1 MSVILS
7 TIIWAPLLFAL
18 VALFLPERDEEQRSR
33 IRTVG
38 LAGAGASFFVTTFFA
53 ILGQI
58 GLGEGGGLAS
68 AYQENHTWFWNFLF
82 QAHYDLIADGITLPL
97 LVVVTTIFGV
107 AMFHSWK
114 VHERV
119 RLYVIL
125 ILLLETA
132 VQRRAV
138 LGGLRAVR
146 GVLGLLLVPMYL
158 LIRIWGG
165 DGARRAAAWFAG
177 FHAVSLALI
186 IATVA
191 IIVVEAGAQS
201 SDMTRRPDHRS
212 RSPPRQSGF
221 WLSFIAFAIAMAIF
235 PVHTWMLEAQTKA
248 SAGVATILSGTM
260 LLLGAYGMMRISLVV
275 FPVPAH
281 YYSFAITGLAV
292 VGAFWGSIGALR
304 QDELRRFIGYM
315 NVAQMSLVLLAIGAQ
330 TSVALVGAVLLLAG
344 QGFGSAMLTLV
355 SGAIEER
362 TRTTSIRA
370 MGGLVTQAP
379 RLAGF
384 WLVAAA
390 SIIGVP
396 MLAGFTGDFMVFAGS
411 FPIHRI
417 ATVLVMSSIIVTTGG
432 LLWVANRVFFGPVR
446 DQFVRVRDVTLL
458 DLTVLI
464 PLVAAAVLFGVR
476 AGAVVPVIAN
486 GVLEITTRITGG

>member
-1 MSVILS
+1 MNVILS
-7 TIIWAPLLFAL
+7 TIIGAPLLFAL
-18 VALFLPERDEEQRSR
+18 IAVFLPERNEEERAR
-33 IRTVG
+33 VRTIA
-38 LAGAGASFFVTTFFA
+38 LAGAGVSFFVTTFFA
-53 ILGQI
+53 VLGQI

-82 QAHYDLIADGITLPL
+82 QAHYDLVADGITLPL
-97 LVVVTTIFGV
+97 LVVVTTIFGC
-107 AMFHSWK
+107 AIFHSWK

-125 ILLLETA
+125 ILLVETA
-132 VQRRAV
+132 VN
-138 LGGLRAVR
+138 
-146 GVLGLLLVPMYL
+146 GVLCSADFVLFAMFWGLLIVPMYL
-158 LIRIWGG
+158 LIRVWGG

-177 FHAVSLALI
+177 FQTVTLGLI
-186 IATVA
+186 IATAA
-191 IIVVEAGAQS
+191 IIVVEAGAQT
-201 SDMTRRPDHRS
+201 SDMGADLTTFS
-212 RSPPRQSGF
+212 MTAETVGF
-221 WLSFIAFAIAMAIF
+221 WLSFVAFAIAMAVF
-235 PVHTWMLEAQTKA
+235 PVHTWMIEAQSKA

-260 LLLGAYGMMRISLVV
+260 LLLGAYGMMRISLTV

-292 VGAFWGSIGALR
+292 AGAFWGSIGALR

-330 TSVALVGAVLLLAG
+330 TSIALVGAVLLLAG
-344 QGFGSAMLTLV
+344 QGFGSAILTLV
-355 SGAIEER
+355 SGAVEER

-384 WLVAAA
+384 YLVAAA
-390 SIIGVP
+390 SVIGIP
-396 MLAGFTGDFMVFAGS
+396 LLAGFTGDLMVFTGS
-411 FPIHRI
+411 FPEHRI
-417 ATVLVMSSIIVTTGG
+417 ATVLVMASVIVTTGG
-432 LLWVANRVFFGPVR
+432 LLWVANRVFFGPAR

-464 PLVAAAVLFGVR
+464 PLVAAVVLFGVR

-486 GVLEITTRITGG
+486 GVLEITSRITGA

>member
-18 VALFLPERDEEQRSR
+18 IALFLPERDEEQRTR
-33 IRTVG
+33 GRTIG
-38 LAGAGASFFVTTFFA
+38 LAGAGVSFFVTTFFA

-58 GLGEGGGLAS
+58 GLGQGGGLAA

-82 QAHYDLIADGITLPL
+82 HAHYDLVADGITLPL
-97 LVVVTTIFGV
+97 LVVVTTVFGC
-107 AMFHSWK
+107 ALFHSWK
-114 VHERV
+114 IHERV

-125 ILLLETA
+125 VLLLETA
-132 VQRRAV
+132 VN
-138 LGGLRAVR
+138 
-146 GVLGLLLVPMYL
+146 GVLCSADFVLFVAFWGLLLVPMYL
-158 LIRIWGG
+158 LIRVWGG

-177 FHAVSLALI
+177 FHALSLALI
-186 IATVA
+186 IATVV
-191 IIVVEAGAQS
+191 IVIVEAGVQS
-201 SDMTRRPDHRS
+201 SDMTADLTKFS
-212 RSPPRQSGF
+212 VTAETVGF
-221 WLSFIAFAIAMAIF
+221 WLSFTAFGIAMAIF
-235 PVHTWMLEAQTKA
+235 PVHTWMLEAQSKA
-248 SAGVATILSGTM
+248 NAGVATLLSGTM

-275 FPVPAH
+275 FPTSAH

-292 VGAFWGSIGALR
+292 VGAGWGAIAALR

-315 NVAQMSLVLLAIGAQ
+315 NVVQMSLVLLAIGAQ

-344 QGFGSAMLTLV
+344 QAVASAMLTLV
-355 SGAIEER
+355 SGAVEER

-390 SIIGVP
+390 SAIGVP

-411 FPIHRI
+411 FPEQRI
-417 ATVLVMSSIIVTTGG
+417 ATLLVMSSVIVTTGG
-432 LLWVANRVFFGPVR
+432 LLWVANRVFFGPVH
-446 DQFVRVRDVTLL
+446 DQFARVRDVTLL

-464 PLVAAAVLFGVR
+464 PLVAALVLFGVR

>member
-1 MSVILS
+1 MNVILS
-7 TIIWAPLLFAL
+7 TIIWSPLLFGLIAIC
-18 VALFLPERDEEQRSR
+18 LPERSEEQRAR
-33 IRTVG
+33 VRTVA
-38 LAGAGASFFVTTFFA
+38 LAGAGVSFFVTTFFA
-53 ILGQI
+53 VLGQI
-58 GLGEGGGLAS
+58 GLGQGGGLAS

-82 QAHYDLIADGITLPL
+82 QAHYDLVADGITLPL
-97 LVVVTTIFGV
+97 LVVVTTIFGC
-107 AMFHSWK
+107 AIFHSWK

-119 RLYVIL
+119 RLYVFL
-125 ILLLETA
+125 VLLVETA
-132 VQRRAV
+132 VT
-138 LGGLRAVR
+138 
-146 GVLGLLLVPMYL
+146 GVLCSNDFVLFAAFWGLLLVPMYL

-177 FHAVSLALI
+177 FQAVSLSLI
-186 IATVA
+186 IATSV
-191 IIVVEAGAQS
+191 IVVVEAGAQT
-201 SDMTRRPDHRS
+201 SDMGADLVKLPVAAATV
-212 RSPPRQSGF
+212 GF
-221 WLSFIAFAIAMAIF
+221 WLSFVAFAIAMAVF
-235 PVHTWMLEAQTKA
+235 PVHTWMIEAQSKA

-260 LLLGAYGMMRISLVV
+260 LLLGAYGMLRISLIV
-275 FPVPAH
+275 FPGPAH
-281 YYSFAITGLAV
+281 YYSFVITGLAV

-344 QGFGSAMLTLV
+344 QGFAAAMLTLI
-355 SGAIEER
+355 SGAVEER
-362 TRTTSIRA
+362 TRTASIRA

-390 SIIGVP
+390 SIIGIP
-396 MLAGFTGDFMVFAGS
+396 LLAGFTGDFMVFAGS
-411 FPIHRI
+411 FPGHRI
-417 ATVLVMSSIIVTTGG
+417 ATLLVMASVIVTTGG

-446 DQFVRVRDVTLL
+446 DQFARVRDVTLL

-464 PLVAAAVLFGVR
+464 PLVAAVLLFGVR

>member
-1 MSVILS
+1 MNVILS
-7 TIIWAPLLFAL
+7 TIIGAPLLFAL
-18 VALFLPERDEEQRSR
+18 IAVFLPERNEEERAR
-33 IRTVG
+33 VRTIA
-38 LAGAGASFFVTTFFA
+38 LAGAGVSFFVTTFFA
-53 ILGQI
+53 VLGQI
-58 GLGEGGGLAS
+58 GLGAGGGLAS

-82 QAHYDLIADGITLPL
+82 QAHYDLVADGITLPL
-97 LVVVTTIFGV
+97 LVVVTTIFGC
-107 AMFHSWK
+107 AIFHSWK

-125 ILLLETA
+125 ILLVETA
-132 VQRRAV
+132 VN
-138 LGGLRAVR
+138 
-146 GVLGLLLVPMYL
+146 GVLCSADFVLFAMFWGLLIVPMYL

-177 FHAVSLALI
+177 FQTVTLGLI
-186 IATVA
+186 IATAA
-191 IIVVEAGAQS
+191 IIVVEAGAQT
-201 SDMTRRPDHRS
+201 SDMGADLTTFS
-212 RSPPRQSGF
+212 MTAETVGF
-221 WLSFIAFAIAMAIF
+221 WLSFVAFAIAMAVF
-235 PVHTWMLEAQTKA
+235 PVHTWMIEAQSKA

-260 LLLGAYGMMRISLVV
+260 LLLGAYGMMRISLTV

-330 TSVALVGAVLLLAG
+330 TSIALVGAVLLLAG
-344 QGFGSAMLTLV
+344 QGFGSAILTLV
-355 SGAIEER
+355 SGAVEER

-384 WLVAAA
+384 YLVAAA
-390 SIIGVP
+390 SVIGIP
-396 MLAGFTGDFMVFAGS
+396 LLAGFTGDLMVFTGS
-411 FPIHRI
+411 FPEHRI
-417 ATVLVMSSIIVTTGG
+417 ATVLVMASVIVTTGG
-432 LLWVANRVFFGPVR
+432 LLWVANRVFFGPAR

-464 PLVAAAVLFGVR
+464 PLVAAVVLFGVR

-486 GVLEITTRITGG
+486 GVLEITSRITGA